1 MTMPQPHEVR
11 MAVTARLLITP
22 GLVELLAP
30 NAPWNEPEGHPVRVN
45 SIVPMDEIEKMKPMY
60 VGIMAGPMVRTERV
74 TFNSFIYMR
83 VYNAIDRDYFAIEK
97 ASVIIAGAL
106 DGARL
111 SMPNTVAAQID
122 LEQILG
128 EATDEA
134 LNQKYRELQFRLVLL

>member
-11 MAVTARLLITP
+11 MAITARLLITP
-22 GLVELLAP
+22 RLVELLAP

-45 SIVPMDEIEKMKPMY
+45 SIVPMDEIEKMTPMY
-60 VGIMAGPMVRTERV
+60 VGIMAGPMVKNERV

-97 ASVIIAGAL
+97 ASAIIAGAL

-122 LEQILG
+122 LEQILS